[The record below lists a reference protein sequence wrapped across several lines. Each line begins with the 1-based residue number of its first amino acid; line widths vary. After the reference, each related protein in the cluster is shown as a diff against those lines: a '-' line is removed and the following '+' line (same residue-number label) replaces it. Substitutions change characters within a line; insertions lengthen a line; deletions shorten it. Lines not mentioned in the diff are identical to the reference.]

1 MKTSEAH
8 SELWHY
14 TTAEGLLG
22 ILQSKQLWATRIEFL
37 NDSEEFVGFFDSVLP
52 GIVASIPDI
61 DHHALSSALRDVLL
75 GGFRTFTSSFSAI
88 DAGDTD
94 KDWLTENGRLSQ
106 WRGYGAGGGYALVFD
121 TAKLEECLLQESL
134 LFTDTQLSL
143 FDAEYGMHSP
153 ESICHDE
160 NKSRLS
166 ALMEELPKLLM
177 KIQTNA
183 DIDDSAHKLFV
194 EYLLPLATA
203 RKNRAFREE
212 REVRLAV
219 TFPDPI
225 RHSTAERIDAHRR
238 PAVHHACRRGNTV
251 PYVRLFEAQGLAS
264 LPVKRIVIGPH
275 REKIGRQVAVESL
288 LHASG
293 FSSTDVVVSKIPYV
307 E

>member
-1 MKTSEAH
+1 
-8 SELWHY
+8 
-14 TTAEGLLG
+14 
-22 ILQSKQLWATRIEFL
+22 
-37 NDSEEFVGFFDSVLP
+37 
-52 GIVASIPDI
+52 
-61 DHHALSSALRDVLL
+61 
-75 GGFRTFTSSFSAI
+75 
-88 DAGDTD
+88 
-94 KDWLTENGRLSQ
+94 
-106 WRGYGAGGGYALVFD
+106 
-121 TAKLEECLLQESL
+121 
-134 LFTDTQLSL
+134 
-143 FDAEYGMHSP
+143 
-153 ESICHDE
+153 
-160 NKSRLS
+160 
-166 ALMEELPKLLM
+166 M